1 MMPIGTDGKTLI
13 QSYTL
18 QAVNKIGVTESPFSF
33 AQQIQDYLAERWEG
47 TITTKPLYGADAR
60 NMRGFLNSLRGR
72 KGTFQAAIPQDF
84 ANDYSLF
91 ADYDPYDQYIQIQDY
106 AATPSFDLDRGI
118 YFQLGT
124 AGDRRLF
131 MMQEDYNGSTYTQ
144 NSIFPRVGQGYYTNY
159 RLYTTNPIGTFRL
172 TDNNT
177 AFSVDVTEGHSFSFA
192 FESII

>member
-18 QAVNKIGVTESPFSF
+18 QSVNKIGVTESPFSF

-84 ANDYSLF
+84 ANDYKL
-91 ADYDPYDQYIQIQDY
+91 ADDYDQVII
-106 AATPSFDLDRGI
+106 
-118 YFQLGT
+118 
-124 AGDRRLF
+124 
-131 MMQEDYNGSTYTQ
+131 GSYGWLQ
-144 NSIFPRVGQGYYTNY
+144 
-159 RLYTTNPIGTFRL
+159 
-172 TDNNT
+172 
-177 AFSVDVTEGHSFSFA
+177 
-192 FESII
+192 